1 VLWISL
7 LNSLLFIIWLLFVIM
22 MNFCCQPL
30 SPLEWDKKELIWRDK
45 PFYVSRYRSFLH
57 VPINIG
63 KKIAEGMK
71 KISEAGLQAEPMV
84 LSRNETMWGAEIL
97 IPISGKAGRFRIEL
111 LTGRFLTR
119 LFEGNYADIKKW
131 VKETKKYCESRGF
144 SAKEFI
150 FWYATCPQCA
160 KARGDR
166 AQVVVLAR
174 VE

>member
-1 VLWISL
+1 MK
-7 LNSLLFIIWLLFVIM
+7 NE
-22 MNFCCQPL
+22 CCKRLIPA
-30 SPLEWDKKELIWRDK
+30 EWDRKEIVWRDK

-71 KISEAGLQAEPMV
+71 KIEEAGLQAEPMV

-119 LFEGNYADIKKW
+119 LFEGYYGDMRAWI
-131 VKETKKYCESRGF
+131 KETKKYCAEKGF

-150 FWYATCPQCA
+150 FFYATCPKCA
-160 KARGDR
+160 KKHGDKV
-166 AQVVVLAR
+166 QVVVLAR
-174 VE
+174 VEREFEN